1 MNMQNILMM
10 TATVLVLGTAFAI
23 MGSQPASA
31 QYSAGEQAGSATLE
45 ESLALAEGKVS
56 NAQQTGAYGSG
67 TAMVGSGINDT
78 AIFVGILVAIFG
90 GVAAA
95 FFAMGRGKQREP
107 ARY

>member
-23 MGSQPASA
+23 IGSQPAIA
-31 QYSAGEQAGSATLE
+31 QYGVGEQPGAVTLE
-45 ESLALAEGKVS
+45 ESLALAEGKVT
-56 NAQQTGAYGSG
+56 NAEQAGAYGSG
-67 TAMVGSGINDT
+67 TAMVGVGLNDT

-95 FFAMGRGKQREP
+95 FFIAGRSRKREP